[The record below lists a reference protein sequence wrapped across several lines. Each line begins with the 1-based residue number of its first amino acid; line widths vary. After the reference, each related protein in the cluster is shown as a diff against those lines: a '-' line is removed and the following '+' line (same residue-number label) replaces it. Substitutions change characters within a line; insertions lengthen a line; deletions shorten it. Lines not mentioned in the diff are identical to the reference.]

1 MSVFVCS
8 FFKFIGLKIKH
19 GKSKAKQQECKNETS
34 NENKQGESNT
44 KKCQPIG
51 QFSLKLQT
59 KSKHRN
65 GYKTPKQTKK
75 KSRNK
80 ISKLLQ
86 DLRRCMTIKHKDVKC
101 EKGKKNAKKAMIWP
115 KKMLPNL
122 EKMLLNKING
132 GGNGNVP
139 GDNNGDNGFE
149 NYDNPSDNSDENTF
163 SPTTSSTSNFGKN
176 DFSDNWDSVNPRH
189 HRAKFH
195 GMEVV
200 PLLKML
206 KEKVGDT
213 SSFDSNAFTGMPSN
227 QGGNKYLTKL
237 LLSQALGKPDKG
249 AVMKDMMQEFFLAN
263 GNERSGEEAR
273 EAFSELVGHNN
284 LVSFNSQMEAENSD
298 VNVGGGTQGMSGSEG
313 RQGMPERNP
322 SYGSQSGV
330 LQAQELPNGQ
340 IAPLNQ
346 QMGQGMISNRP
357 AMQEM
362 MAQAANPT
370 TRMLNDASNV
380 PSMPNVPNVPNVPN
394 AINSD
399 VQSQLAARITAE
411 QNAQARRTPFAKS
424 NNLIFEEQGESAA
437 RGIRPPPFQASQRA
451 YDAERAM
458 KLGANYQ
465 SSPIREPQ
473 RLQAPVMSSVP
484 QRIEM
489 AMRDGEPNVVG
500 MRGERF
506 GDEVAAYFPSYG
518 QQELAARRDAL
529 PSSHKHKT
537 TKAPMRSK
545 DLPTPHKAKHTV
557 KTSKKI

>member
-1 MSVFVCS
+1 
-8 FFKFIGLKIKH
+8 
-19 GKSKAKQQECKNETS
+19 
-34 NENKQGESNT
+34 
-44 KKCQPIG
+44 
-51 QFSLKLQT
+51 
-59 KSKHRN
+59 
-65 GYKTPKQTKK
+65 
-75 KSRNK
+75 
-80 ISKLLQ
+80 
-86 DLRRCMTIKHKDVKC
+86 
-101 EKGKKNAKKAMIWP
+101 
-115 KKMLPNL
+115 
-122 EKMLLNKING
+122 
-132 GGNGNVP
+132 
-139 GDNNGDNGFE
+139 
-149 NYDNPSDNSDENTF
+149 
-163 SPTTSSTSNFGKN
+163 
-176 DFSDNWDSVNPRH
+176 
-189 HRAKFH
+189 
-195 GMEVV
+195 
-200 PLLKML
+200 
-206 KEKVGDT
+206 
-213 SSFDSNAFTGMPSN
+213 
-227 QGGNKYLTKL
+227 
-237 LLSQALGKPDKG
+237 
-249 AVMKDMMQEFFLAN
+249 
-263 GNERSGEEAR
+263 
-273 EAFSELVGHNN
+273 
-284 LVSFNSQMEAENSD
+284 
-298 VNVGGGTQGMSGSEG
+298 
-313 RQGMPERNP
+313 
-322 SYGSQSGV
+322 
-330 LQAQELPNGQ
+330 
-340 IAPLNQ
+340 
-346 QMGQGMISNRP
+346 MGQGMISNRP

-557 KTSKKI
+557 ETSKKI